1 MRAFL
6 ICCWTLLQFTLVPA
20 GSAQQP
26 MVELDHVYVVVP
38 TGAEAEIALL
48 RSHGFF
54 VDSCV
59 SRHTGYGTASRSVY
73 FQNAYF
79 ELLWLD
85 PSVEVAPEHE
95 PRARLLRRA
104 VEWRTSGVSPF
115 GVGLHRVAGFT
126 GPLPVPVQRDSA
138 AYLEPGTAYEVL
150 NQPADSLGAD
160 LFVVPADRSVPSW
173 IARARERV
181 PHLFVHPGG
190 GRVVDRIRIMGPASQ
205 LTAAL
210 AVLRPGG
217 VTTVQADSALLE
229 LRLDDNVR
237 GQRLDLR
244 PLLPVIVLR

>member
-1 MRAFL
+1 MRAAL
-6 ICCWTLLQFTLVPA
+6 ICCVLLLATLVPSA
-20 GSAQQP
+20 SAQQP

-54 VDSCV
+54 VDSAV

-85 PSVEVAPEHE
+85 PNVELAPEHE

-115 GVGLHRVAGFT
+115 GVGLHRVEGFT
-126 GPLPVPVQRDSA
+126 GQLPVPVQRDSA

-150 NQPADSLGAD
+150 NQSGDSLGAD
-160 LFVVPADRSVPSW
+160 VFVVPADRAVPSW
-173 IARARERV
+173 IARAMERV

-190 GRVVDRIRIMGPASQ
+190 GRVMVGIRIMGPASQ

-210 AVLRPGG
+210 AALRPAG
-217 VTTVQADSALLE
+217 VTTVQADSTLLE
-229 LRLDDNVR
+229 LRLDDHAR

-244 PLLPVIVLR
+244 PLLPVVVLR